1 MWNQSWQNVST
12 SSWAR
17 DLAIAPSTFVRR
29 QIRRI
34 AAGALVFVIGL
45 YQTAISPLLGP
56 HCRFHPTCSAYA
68 KEAIR
73 SYGPFGGLC
82 RAIVRIARCHPL
94 NAGGYDPVR

>member
-1 MWNQSWQNVST
+1 MWNQSWHNVSA
-12 SSWAR
+12 SSWAK
-17 DLAIAPSTFVRR
+17 DLAIAPSMLRR
-29 QIRRI
+29 EFRRI

-56 HCRFHPTCSAYA
+56 HCRYHPTCSAYA

-73 SYGPFGGLC
+73 SYGPLGGLC

-94 NAGGYDPVR
+94 SAGGYDPVR